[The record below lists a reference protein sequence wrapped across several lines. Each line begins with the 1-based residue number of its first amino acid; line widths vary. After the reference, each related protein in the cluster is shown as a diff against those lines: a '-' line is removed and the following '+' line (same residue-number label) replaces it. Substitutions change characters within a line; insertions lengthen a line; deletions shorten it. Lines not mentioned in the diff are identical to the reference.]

1 MYDGLG
7 WTSTAVSTVT
17 LTRRPPRVRCP
28 AYNVRA
34 IWRQHQAHS
43 SVQKAANIAGLGE
56 NMRLITA
63 KRGGGEADDNAYAL
77 DAADLAA
84 AMKKDVTAG
93 LTPIYVCATVG
104 STNSCAIDPVRAIG
118 KICRR

>member
-1 MYDGLG
+1 M
-7 WTSTAVSTVT
+7 
-17 LTRRPPRVRCP
+17 
-28 AYNVRA
+28 
-34 IWRQHQAHS
+34 
-43 SVQKAANIAGLGE
+43 QKAANIAGLGG

-63 KRGGGEADDNAYAL
+63 RRAGGEADDNAYAL

-84 AMKKDVTAG
+84 AMQKDVTAG

-104 STNSCAIDPVRAIG
+104 STNSCAIDPVRAID